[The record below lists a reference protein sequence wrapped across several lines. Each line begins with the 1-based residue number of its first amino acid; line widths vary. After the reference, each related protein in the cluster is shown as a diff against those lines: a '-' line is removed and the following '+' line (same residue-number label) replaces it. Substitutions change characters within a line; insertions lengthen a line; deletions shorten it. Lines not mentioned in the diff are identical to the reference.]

1 MFLQQTAAGGLCALF
16 LLLLQRIFRNLLSPR
31 WQYGIWG
38 VLVLRLLIPAG
49 VWGRSTVLDVWP
61 WLEAARAGTEL
72 TLDSAYSSPWTL
84 SLPRGPIPLL
94 PAEAPRSLTD
104 WLFLLYLAGA
114 LGLALWY
121 LGCALLLSL
130 RVSRGVPVEGPRRAA
145 IDAVAQRYQLPRP
158 RRVVECRWERSPFL
172 TGFLAP
178 ALVLPMGWEPDEK
191 VILHELLHLKH
202 RDLWAGWLTAALRCL
217 HWCDPL
223 LWLAFDKADNDR
235 EALCDQRVLE
245 RLEGEDRRDYGRVL
259 LSMADSRA
267 VRVPG
272 ATTMANGARIQAIA
286 RFKRFPRGMALV
298 SGCMGAA
305 LVMALAVGGPAPGGE
320 TNPVTV
326 SPQGCSVPGILAT
339 AERSRAATVAGAL
352 DSYGK
357 TMLHRLHQ
365 PALALLCR
373 GMTVPEEDLPQV
385 LEQYR
390 EALRLSEEHPEQL
403 LRWWRSGPVFRGLV
417 SDGGGGFLCQ
427 VFWFRDQEM
436 QVGDVYP
443 REDGAPWPVEYLCHT
458 VHLLPD
464 GPYWT
469 VEKLAETEGLLE
481 DDFYDM
487 DLPLCGP
494 VTWSGEADGLRLEIS
509 AAQILETGDGF
520 LGRERLRTLHDPSS
534 FPFTIGETEEDDALS
549 PAPMPRLP
557 GFSALRSIFW
567 GTLLLFLDFDLNFRF
582 GFSFTLPLLPNC
594 IGFWLV
600 ARGTRSLAADR
611 PSLGLLGPFWLA
623 LGLWSLQQFFPG
635 LSPSYPRRVLPSGR
649 SGPDVRRLSAVHRSG
664 RSGGG
669 PAPRRAPPPAA
680 ALRPDRG
687 RPADHPLLLPGP
699 AAPGPLADA
708 GGGRRRLLRPCLHP
722 APAVAA
728 LPGHGSR
735 SGGIHITRLH
745 RPPAARPRHTK
756 NSEPGDNSL

>member
-1 MFLQQTAAGGLCALF
+1 M
-16 LLLLQRIFRNLLSPR
+16 
-31 WQYGIWG
+31 
-38 VLVLRLLIPAG
+38 LVLRLLIPAG

-223 LWLAFDKADNDR
+223 LWLVFDKVDNDR

-259 LSMADSRA
+259 LSMADSRT

-272 ATTMANGARIQAIA
+272 ATTMANGARAIQARIQAIA

-305 LVMALAVGGPAPGGE
+305 LVMALAVGGPAP
-320 TNPVTV
+320 
-326 SPQGCSVPGILAT
+326 
-339 AERSRAATVAGAL
+339 
-352 DSYGK
+352 
-357 TMLHRLHQ
+357 
-365 PALALLCR
+365 
-373 GMTVPEEDLPQV
+373 
-385 LEQYR
+385 
-390 EALRLSEEHPEQL
+390 
-403 LRWWRSGPVFRGLV
+403 
-417 SDGGGGFLCQ
+417 
-427 VFWFRDQEM
+427 
-436 QVGDVYP
+436 
-443 REDGAPWPVEYLCHT
+443 
-458 VHLLPD
+458 
-464 GPYWT
+464 
-469 VEKLAETEGLLE
+469 
-481 DDFYDM
+481 
-487 DLPLCGP
+487 
-494 VTWSGEADGLRLEIS
+494 
-509 AAQILETGDGF
+509 
-520 LGRERLRTLHDPSS
+520 
-534 FPFTIGETEEDDALS
+534 
-549 PAPMPRLP
+549 
-557 GFSALRSIFW
+557 
-567 GTLLLFLDFDLNFRF
+567 
-582 GFSFTLPLLPNC
+582 
-594 IGFWLV
+594 
-600 ARGTRSLAADR
+600 
-611 PSLGLLGPFWLA
+611 
-623 LGLWSLQQFFPG
+623 
-635 LSPSYPRRVLPSGR
+635 
-649 SGPDVRRLSAVHRSG
+649 
-664 RSGGG
+664 
-669 PAPRRAPPPAA
+669 RRAPPPAA

-687 RPADHPLLLPGP
+687 CPADHPLLLPGP

>member
-272 ATTMANGARIQAIA
+272 ATTMANGARAIQARIQAIA

-320 TNPVTV
+320 TDPVTV
-326 SPQGCSVPGILAT
+326 SPQGCGVPGILAT

-494 VTWSGEADGLRLEIS
+494 VTWSGEADGLRL
-509 AAQILETGDGF
+509 
-520 LGRERLRTLHDPSS
+520 
-534 FPFTIGETEEDDALS
+534 
-549 PAPMPRLP
+549 
-557 GFSALRSIFW
+557 
-567 GTLLLFLDFDLNFRF
+567 
-582 GFSFTLPLLPNC
+582 
-594 IGFWLV
+594 
-600 ARGTRSLAADR
+600 
-611 PSLGLLGPFWLA
+611 
-623 LGLWSLQQFFPG
+623 
-635 LSPSYPRRVLPSGR
+635 
-649 SGPDVRRLSAVHRSG
+649 
-664 RSGGG
+664 
-669 PAPRRAPPPAA
+669 
-680 ALRPDRG
+680 
-687 RPADHPLLLPGP
+687 
-699 AAPGPLADA
+699 
-708 GGGRRRLLRPCLHP
+708 
-722 APAVAA
+722 
-728 LPGHGSR
+728 
-735 SGGIHITRLH
+735 
-745 RPPAARPRHTK
+745 
-756 NSEPGDNSL
+756 